1 MFLVC
6 TEAEFG
12 YGIVYCAI
20 FNNYKDAKNYV
31 NKHKH
36 LDLFVKEVQNGEE
49 L

>member
-6 TEAEFG
+6 REVNFG
-12 YGIVYCAI
+12 DGIVYCAI

-31 NKHKH
+31 NKHKI
-36 LDLFVKEVQNGEE
+36 LNLFIKEVQNGER